1 MRARELNKSKE
12 TLSFPIL
19 QYITGF
25 LLSKKKLGQVLNFLC
40 LYRAFGETLLPLGNL
55 EYN

>member
-12 TLSFPIL
+12 ALSFLIL
-19 QYITGF
+19 QCITVF
-25 LLSKKKLGQVLNFLC
+25 LLIKKKLGQVLNFFC